1 MPTSSDEMDLLK
13 YEIDHIFS
21 NVKVKITSMDVVKAV
36 KSLKLGKSDGDNG
49 IVSDHII
56 CGSNRL
62 YIILSILLKC
72 MFVHSHTPQNMLS
85 SVIIPI
91 PKNLRGNLTCSD
103 NYRGISLCSSL
114 CKLIDI
120 IIIDICSDNLVTSD
134 LQFAYKKYHSTSM
147 CTSVMKEVVSHYIT
161 RGSNVY

>member
-21 NVKVKITSMDVVKAV
+21 NVKVKITSMDVVKTV

-103 NYRGISLCSSL
+103 N
-114 CKLIDI
+114 
-120 IIIDICSDNLVTSD
+120 
-134 LQFAYKKYHSTSM
+134 
-147 CTSVMKEVVSHYIT
+147 
-161 RGSNVY
+161 